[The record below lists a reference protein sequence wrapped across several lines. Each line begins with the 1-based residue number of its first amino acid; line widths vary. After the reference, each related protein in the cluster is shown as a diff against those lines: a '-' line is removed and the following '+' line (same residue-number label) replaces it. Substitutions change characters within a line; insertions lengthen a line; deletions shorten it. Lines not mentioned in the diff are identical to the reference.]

1 MSATEFAVP
10 IADRYFEDYVPG
22 AVFEYG
28 EVPVTEAEIVEFARR
43 FDPQYIHV
51 DREGAG
57 QGPFGGL
64 IASGWHTAAM
74 MMRLIVDNFLPTS
87 ASLGSPGIDELRW
100 LRPVRPGDVLSVRLS
115 ILEATR
121 SRSRPD
127 RGVVRTLCEVLN
139 QDREVVLSMKGM
151 NIIACRRPHPTPGT
165 PAPAGGR
172 LGDPPPRA
180 TSRMDGSRI
189 SPADRSTHPPGDAAE
204 GTGGD
209 P

>member
-1 MSATEFAVP
+1 MALCEVPLSTNEFAVP
-10 IADRYFEDYVPG
+10 VADRHFEDYLPG

-28 EVPVTEAEIVEFARR
+28 AIRVTESEIIEFARR

-51 DREGAG
+51 DRDRAA
-57 QGPFGGL
+57 QGPFRGL

-74 MMRLIVDNFLPTS
+74 MMRLIVDNFLPLS

-121 SRSRPD
+121 SRSKPD

-139 QDREVVLSMKGM
+139 QDREVVMSLKAM
-151 NIIACRRPHPTPGT
+151 NIIACRSTP
-165 PAPAGGR
+165 
-172 LGDPPPRA
+172 
-180 TSRMDGSRI
+180 
-189 SPADRSTHPPGDAAE
+189 
-204 GTGGD
+204 
-209 P
+209 

>member
-1 MSATEFAVP
+1 VP
-10 IADRYFEDYVPG
+10 VEDRYFEDYVPG

-28 EVPVTEAEIVEFARR
+28 EIPVTKDEIVEFARR

-51 DREGAG
+51 DPERAL

-74 MMRLIVDNFLPTS
+74 MMRLIVDNFLPTR

-100 LRPVRPGDVLSVRLS
+100 LKPVRPGDVLSIRLS
-115 ILEATR
+115 VLEATR

-139 QDREVVLSMKGM
+139 QDREVVMSLKAM
-151 NIIACRRPHPTPGT
+151 NIMACRS
-165 PAPAGGR
+165 AP
-172 LGDPPPRA
+172 
-180 TSRMDGSRI
+180 
-189 SPADRSTHPPGDAAE
+189 
-204 GTGGD
+204 
-209 P
+209 